1 MSEFDIL
8 SFGET
13 MAMFVAEQ
21 HGELAEVGH
30 FHKRIAGADNNVA
43 IGLSRLGFK
52 VAWLSRVGADSLG
65 RFVIDT
71 LEKEGLDCSN
81 VAIDCAHPTGFQ
93 LKSRTDDG
101 GDPVVEY
108 FRRGSAASHL
118 SPASIVPE
126 LLKARHLHATGIP
139 PALSAT
145 AREMSFELMTRMREA
160 GRSVSFDP
168 NLRPSLWASSQQ
180 MITEINRLA
189 ALAHWVLPGLSEG
202 RLLTGFEDPADIAA
216 FYLGQGA
223 EAVAIKLGPH
233 GAYYRTHQDQGFVAG
248 VPVQTVVDTVG
259 AGDGFAV
266 GMISALLDNHS
277 FADAVKRANW
287 IGSRAVQS
295 RGDMEGLPTRSEMS
309 VEFEAAFAS
318 RLAPTGDL
326 QRSHRPCP
334 TGDLQISPNSCGSE
348 PAREEARPVT
358 EDF

>member
-1 MSEFDIL
+1 MSEIDIL

-21 HGELAEVGH
+21 AGDLSSVSA
-30 FHKRIAGADNNVA
+30 FHKRIAGADSNVA

-71 LEKEGLDCSN
+71 LEKEGLDCRH
-81 VAIDCAHPTGFQ
+81 VDIDPAHPTGFQ
-93 LKSRTDDG
+93 LKSRTEDG
-101 GDPVVEY
+101 SDPAVEY

-118 SPASIVPE
+118 SPHSIVPQ

-139 PALSAT
+139 PALSPT

-168 NLRPSLWASSQQ
+168 NLRPGLWASEQQ
-180 MITEINRLA
+180 MISEINRLA

-202 RLLTGFEDPADIAA
+202 QLLTGFEDPADIAR
-216 FYLGQGA
+216 FYLDQGA
-223 EAVAIKLGPH
+223 EAVAIKLGPQ

-266 GMISALLDNHS
+266 GMISALLENHG
-277 FADAVKRANW
+277 FAEAVKRANW

-295 RGDMEGLPTRSEMS
+295 RGDMEGLPTRAEMS
-309 VEFEAAFAS
+309 AEYRSFPRS
-318 RLAPTGDL
+318 RVGMQPVTLCVTGDAE
-326 QRSHRPCP
+326 RP
-334 TGDLQISPNSCGSE
+334 
-348 PAREEARPVT
+348 
-358 EDF
+358 

>member
-1 MSEFDIL
+1 MPEIDIL

-13 MAMFVAEQ
+13 MAMFVAD
-21 HGELAEVGH
+21 HNGDLANVDH
-30 FHKRIAGADNNVA
+30 FHKRIAGADSNVA
-43 IGLSRLGFK
+43 IGLSRLGFN
-52 VAWLSRVGADSLG
+52 VAWLSRVGDDSLG

-71 LEKEGLDCSN
+71 LRKEGIDCSN
-81 VAIDCAHPTGFQ
+81 VAIDAEHPTGFQ

-101 GDPVVEY
+101 DDPMVEY

-118 SPASIVPE
+118 SPQSILPE

-139 PALSAT
+139 AALSET
-145 AREMSFELMTRMREA
+145 ARQMSFELMTRMREA

-168 NLRPSLWASSQQ
+168 NLRPSLWASTQQ

-189 ALAHWVLPGLSEG
+189 ALADWVLPGLSEG

-216 FYLGQGA
+216 FYLDRGA

-233 GAYYRTHQDQGFVAG
+233 GAYYRTHLDEGFVAG
-248 VPVQTVVDTVG
+248 VPVETVVDTVG

-266 GMISALLDNHS
+266 GMISALLENHS

-309 VEFEAAFAS
+309 AEFETALAS

-326 QRSHRPCP
+326 CR
-334 TGDLQISPNSCGSE
+334 LQIQCGS
-348 PAREEARPVT
+348 
-358 EDF
+358 

>member
-1 MSEFDIL
+1 MPEIDIL

-13 MAMFVAEQ
+13 MAMFVAD
-21 HGELAEVGH
+21 HNGDLANVDH
-30 FHKRIAGADNNVA
+30 FHKRIAGADSNVA
-43 IGLSRLGFK
+43 IGLSRLGFN
-52 VAWLSRVGADSLG
+52 VAWLSRVGDDSLG

-71 LEKEGLDCSN
+71 LRKEGIDCSN
-81 VAIDCAHPTGFQ
+81 VAIDAEHPTGFQ

-101 GDPVVEY
+101 DDPMVEY

-118 SPASIVPE
+118 SPQSILPE

-139 PALSAT
+139 AALSET
-145 AREMSFELMTRMREA
+145 ARQMSFELMTRMREA

-168 NLRPSLWASSQQ
+168 NLRPSLWASTQQ

-189 ALAHWVLPGLSEG
+189 ALADWVLPGLSEG

-216 FYLGQGA
+216 FYLDRGA

-233 GAYYRTHQDQGFVAG
+233 GAYYRTHLDEGFVAG
-248 VPVQTVVDTVG
+248 VPVETVVDTVG

-266 GMISALLDNHS
+266 GMISALLENHS

-287 IGSRAVQS
+287 IGSRTVQS

-309 VEFEAAFAS
+309 AEFETALAS

-326 QRSHRPCP
+326 CR
-334 TGDLQISPNSCGSE
+334 LQIQCGS
-348 PAREEARPVT
+348 
-358 EDF
+358 

>member
-1 MSEFDIL
+1 MPEIDIL

-13 MAMFVAEQ
+13 MAMFVAD
-21 HGELAEVGH
+21 HNGDLANVDH
-30 FHKRIAGADNNVA
+30 FHKRIAGADSNVA
-43 IGLSRLGFK
+43 IGLSRLGFN
-52 VAWLSRVGADSLG
+52 VAWLSRVGDDSLG

-71 LEKEGLDCSN
+71 LRKEGIDCSN
-81 VAIDCAHPTGFQ
+81 VAIDAEHPTGFQ

-101 GDPVVEY
+101 DDPMVEY

-118 SPASIVPE
+118 SPQSILPE

-139 PALSAT
+139 AALSET
-145 AREMSFELMTRMREA
+145 ARQMSFELMTRMREA

-168 NLRPSLWASSQQ
+168 NLRPSLWASTQQ

-189 ALAHWVLPGLSEG
+189 ALADWVLPGLSEG
-202 RLLTGFEDPADIAA
+202 RLLTGFEDPADIAE
-216 FYLGQGA
+216 FYLDRGA

-233 GAYYRTHQDQGFVAG
+233 GAYYRTHLDEGFVAG
-248 VPVQTVVDTVG
+248 VPVETVVDTVG

-266 GMISALLDNHS
+266 GMISALLENHS

-309 VEFEAAFAS
+309 AEFETALAS

-326 QRSHRPCP
+326 CR
-334 TGDLQISPNSCGSE
+334 LQIQCGS
-348 PAREEARPVT
+348 
-358 EDF
+358 